1 MRHLLPIAALLAA
14 AAAAPA
20 GAQTLLIGNKGEDSV
35 SIVDLPGGREQAKV
49 PTGPKPHEIAVSPD
63 RRVAAVVAY
72 GGHTIDLIDVPGRRR
87 LRSIDLSRDAAAHGL
102 VWLADGRLIAASEKP
117 GALLVIAPADGVVK
131 RIPTGAE
138 RSHMVAVTP
147 DARRAFVANIGSGS
161 VGVFD
166 LSTMTK
172 LRDLAV
178 GGEPEGIAVA
188 LDGRQLWVGD
198 NGSGRLRVYDTAT
211 LEPLGEVAVPPHAIR
226 VVASPDGR
234 TVATS
239 SFAQGSVTLVDAAT
253 RRVIR
258 TIPVSGSKD
267 AQQVTI
273 LFSPDGRMLYVAE
286 TGPDTIAEI
295 DLASGQIRRRIRA
308 GADGD
313 GLAIVTSRRGSPPA
327 R

>member
-1 MRHLLPIAALLAA
+1 M
-14 AAAAPA
+14 
-20 GAQTLLIGNKGEDSV
+20 
-35 SIVDLPGGREQAKV
+35 
-49 PTGPKPHEIAVSPD
+49 
-63 RRVAAVVAY
+63 
-72 GGHTIDLIDVPGRRR
+72 
-87 LRSIDLSRDAAAHGL
+87 
-102 VWLADGRLIAASEKP
+102 
-117 GALLVIAPADGVVK
+117 
-131 RIPTGAE
+131 
-138 RSHMVAVTP
+138 
-147 DARRAFVANIGSGS
+147 
-161 VGVFD
+161 
-166 LSTMTK
+166 
-172 LRDLAV
+172 
-178 GGEPEGIAVA
+178 
-188 LDGRQLWVGD
+188 
-198 NGSGRLRVYDTAT
+198 
-211 LEPLGEVAVPPHAIR
+211 PPHAIR

-273 LFSPDGRMLYVAE
+273 LFSPDGRTLYVAE
-286 TGPDTIAEI
+286 TGPDTIAEV